1 MKKRNSRKE
10 KRTESFLESV
20 GRSFD
25 LPQEALSGYVHTE
38 ISGNKEVL
46 VDGCQG
52 VLEYG
57 DCAIALNTGRLTVR
71 ICGCEL
77 TVVSMQNGQAI
88 VRGIITGVEFC
99 N

>member
-1 MKKRNSRKE
+1 MRKKNCQKE
-10 KRTESFLESV
+10 KRAEKILDSIS
-20 GRSFD
+20 RSFD
-25 LPQEALSGYVHTE
+25 LPQDALSGYAHIE
-38 ISGNKEVL
+38 IIGNKEVL

-57 DCAIALNTGRLTVR
+57 DCVIALNTGRLTVR

-77 TVVSMQNGQAI
+77 TVISMQNGQAI
-88 VRGIITGVEFC
+88 IRGIITGVEFC